1 MRLSL
6 KVGFT
11 FYAALGYIQ
20 KKGLLLSMRILDFI
34 IMIYCFFIDD
44 KNKMNTEEVQIDGTF
59 KMTPRI
65 SEVYQLLT
73 LIAVIDEVC

>member
-1 MRLSL
+1 
-6 KVGFT
+6 
-11 FYAALGYIQ
+11 
-20 KKGLLLSMRILDFI
+20 MRILDFI